1 MAFAILAVML
11 FSLIV
16 LSGCGEMSRNEKNL
30 CYSFASKSYSYVP
43 KCTTEQDCYNKV
55 DPLFQ
60 TKLGYSQEAKLYEM
74 KNSVA
79 RSWFYFNKANNELTN
94 ISSLCST
101 GNTGGLPGSIN
112 QLRFYFD
119 NAFLELDQGMKKS
132 FEIVT
137 QEEHTLSEEKIDLV
151 KEEKIFESLVELRQ
165 ILSELSNPDL
175 SQSSSDTY
183 VSYYLQRAKNF
194 NDSGAKSGLENLV
207 EEKPLILSVY
217 GYAEGTLLKELDLS
231 KTGWFPP
238 IYDVYKKGLNFV
250 ETRFYASESI
260 SALQAFPAYEF
271 MKLYSDLGGSENSSL
286 RRFTDLINRTSK
298 NAEDTEK
305 IAAENWK
312 KLGEERNA
320 CKSLLEEIGGN
331 EKYLELY
338 SALFLG
344 TVSSKPLLKNSFE
357 KNDSNFLSLRD
368 RVSAGTIKLG
378 EKVSETK
385 NLLNN
390 FISIRKE
397 LEFQKAE
404 FVENLS
410 KACDNKAKEI
420 KESDEKTSN
429 ASLLGIQQDAVFF
442 ASKTLSA
449 EGTQKFDYCVEAIEK
464 FELLRKG
471 IENYELLEAKKI
483 DLTADCFAYLEKIF
497 KEVELRELKAQF
509 EQLKENEV
517 TKENILYFDEV
528 CQNIKKQV
536 ENELG
541 DDYVLIEITKNYAR
555 LAENIAL
562 LEKTQLALG
571 TKEFSEKLDSFKT
584 KLAGVE
590 IYFSNHVLKIEE
602 ILPIKDSLNNSIKKT
617 LQESDSAI
625 DDAIIAYAQ
634 KNIAIIVLNENLTK
648 TNNDSNSLNRLII
661 YNPFRAVQKPFLI
674 KFAAEKFSVATK
686 DDCVEFATCNENACS
701 ATFNSLPLGNSK
713 FDFYSTEKTLTKES
727 VKIIF
732 ASNETSLFQKNIE
745 LLSEKTFPQIIVETE
760 KIGAPEKIIVIIDG
774 KEALFSENGKAL
786 FFSAENASKA
796 TKMSVFFYVKNV
808 ISIETNMISDR
819 KIDYQKQELNYSVK
833 AKNNFGE
840 ALDATIVMPFEIN
853 SFIESSAIYDEQM
866 TKKLHEIVDEKI
878 VLKSQDFLPLESR
891 TYSVFLKVSSVFD
904 YYSQT
909 LNSLKEKLWGL
920 GEIEIYSEI
929 ENFLQ
934 LDFEESLASKAED
947 LIKKANLRISELN
960 KQKSDAE
967 MFYFTKQSLENQ
979 LIELENAANSMEL
992 AGLSK
997 QAAEARE
1004 ILLAARIKIDSNN
1017 LSEFSKAQ
1025 QLISEKSFSIDKA
1038 FLTEAENYWKQIRDL
1053 NISSAKIELLKQQFF
1068 EEKELFEE
1076 QYSINP
1082 ISGMG
1087 HFVALKKIYDE
1098 LIIEKNMIEKEHNP
1112 STMNE
1117 KVAKLIS
1124 ECFEK
1129 TGFLERQL
1137 LADESALIKAKF
1149 IQPITLSRLK
1159 KIELSLI
1166 DINSSNVSVDEKEKL
1181 INELLVELN
1190 DAIDSLKRQAIKAYN
1205 AGVDAGYESEIM
1217 LEGKEMMDSNQ
1228 YTNAIIV
1235 LSKGTG
1241 LSPLETVPFAGFVPI
1256 IIIAIVAFVLKQKIG
1271 KKEKQADENKKI
1283 ISESWEN

>member
-1 MAFAILAVML
+1 
-11 FSLIV
+11 
-16 LSGCGEMSRNEKNL
+16 
-30 CYSFASKSYSYVP
+30 
-43 KCTTEQDCYNKV
+43 
-55 DPLFQ
+55 
-60 TKLGYSQEAKLYEM
+60 
-74 KNSVA
+74 
-79 RSWFYFNKANNELTN
+79 
-94 ISSLCST
+94 
-101 GNTGGLPGSIN
+101 
-112 QLRFYFD
+112 
-119 NAFLELDQGMKKS
+119 
-132 FEIVT
+132 
-137 QEEHTLSEEKIDLV
+137 
-151 KEEKIFESLVELRQ
+151 
-165 ILSELSNPDL
+165 
-175 SQSSSDTY
+175 
-183 VSYYLQRAKNF
+183 
-194 NDSGAKSGLENLV
+194 
-207 EEKPLILSVY
+207 
-217 GYAEGTLLKELDLS
+217 
-231 KTGWFPP
+231 
-238 IYDVYKKGLNFV
+238 
-250 ETRFYASESI
+250 
-260 SALQAFPAYEF
+260 
-271 MKLYSDLGGSENSSL
+271 
-286 RRFTDLINRTSK
+286 
-298 NAEDTEK
+298 
-305 IAAENWK
+305 
-312 KLGEERNA
+312 
-320 CKSLLEEIGGN
+320 
-331 EKYLELY
+331 
-338 SALFLG
+338 
-344 TVSSKPLLKNSFE
+344 
-357 KNDSNFLSLRD
+357 
-368 RVSAGTIKLG
+368 
-378 EKVSETK
+378 
-385 NLLNN
+385 
-390 FISIRKE
+390 
-397 LEFQKAE
+397 
-404 FVENLS
+404 
-410 KACDNKAKEI
+410 
-420 KESDEKTSN
+420 
-429 ASLLGIQQDAVFF
+429 
-442 ASKTLSA
+442 
-449 EGTQKFDYCVEAIEK
+449 
-464 FELLRKG
+464 
-471 IENYELLEAKKI
+471 
-483 DLTADCFAYLEKIF
+483 
-497 KEVELRELKAQF
+497 
-509 EQLKENEV
+509 
-517 TKENILYFDEV
+517 
-528 CQNIKKQV
+528 
-536 ENELG
+536 
-541 DDYVLIEITKNYAR
+541 
-555 LAENIAL
+555 
-562 LEKTQLALG
+562 
-571 TKEFSEKLDSFKT
+571 
-584 KLAGVE
+584 
-590 IYFSNHVLKIEE
+590 
-602 ILPIKDSLNNSIKKT
+602 
-617 LQESDSAI
+617 
-625 DDAIIAYAQ
+625 
-634 KNIAIIVLNENLTK
+634 
-648 TNNDSNSLNRLII
+648 
-661 YNPFRAVQKPFLI
+661 
-674 KFAAEKFSVATK
+674 
-686 DDCVEFATCNENACS
+686 
-701 ATFNSLPLGNSK
+701 
-713 FDFYSTEKTLTKES
+713 
-727 VKIIF
+727 
-732 ASNETSLFQKNIE
+732 
-745 LLSEKTFPQIIVETE
+745 
-760 KIGAPEKIIVIIDG
+760 
-774 KEALFSENGKAL
+774 
-786 FFSAENASKA
+786 
-796 TKMSVFFYVKNV
+796 
-808 ISIETNMISDR
+808 
-819 KIDYQKQELNYSVK
+819 
-833 AKNNFGE
+833 
-840 ALDATIVMPFEIN
+840 MPFEIN